1 MTIEEKIVRLKNIHL
16 IITNLTMTYD
26 MGLEFTILTGKGAD
40 VNFSNYGNWPVW
52 KIEITD
58 YLRELR
64 KRIPCNSEI
73 SIKELERVELFNYIL
88 SSDDSS
94 IEKQIDKK
102 EKIVEEFSKLNLDND
117 HLHTFVALED
127 WNNEIVFFDSLSDQE
142 HFILSKFG
150 DSVNPYDKMDEEGVE
165 FFYNVAENDNW
176 KDSIPFCTFSD
187 DE

>member
-1 MTIEEKIVRLKNIHL
+1 
-16 IITNLTMTYD
+16 

-40 VNFSNYGNWPVW
+40 VNFGNYGNWPVW

-73 SIKELERVELFNYIL
+73 SIKELERVELFNHIL

-102 EKIVEEFSKLNLDND
+102 EKNR
-117 HLHTFVALED
+117 
-127 WNNEIVFFDSLSDQE
+127 
-142 HFILSKFG
+142 
-150 DSVNPYDKMDEEGVE
+150 
-165 FFYNVAENDNW
+165 
-176 KDSIPFCTFSD
+176 
-187 DE
+187 